1 MRPLHYVWVTQWP
14 YLTGTESGGGLY
26 TRSAGRLLTGVFEP
40 GCSLSRQP
48 AYVEGPTRS
57 DKRPS
62 VTSYNNARPHT
73 YLNRGWPRSNA
84 AQKSGLRGVTPPQ
97 TGRLRQEL
105 QRRKWRDF
113 ATSADYHQRRAAAH
127 HAAFTWSGWRGARP
141 NVETLQSCKRTA
153 YPRSGKRVRN
163 AEIATLPP
171 PHAASCAA
179 PPPHQAAVARP
190 RVRGAQYD
198 VGISQTCAHAARM
211 GAGNTPKSP
220 KVGGG
225 WGGPIRVNSQSCPE
239 SLRSARS
246 YHWEWCTIN
255 NEHRTT
261 PGRRVVPSTSACGR
275 APVQTGDG
283 RLQRPHL

>member
-1 MRPLHYVWVTQWP
+1 MPMRPNRLPLIETVRSVCATRGLLVDFAWKRSKNAIFSPRGCRPAPRFSHHSLFSQFATFLLH
-14 YLTGTESGGGLY
+14 LFRSG
-26 TRSAGRLLTGVFEP
+26 V
-40 GCSLSRQP
+40 
-48 AYVEGPTRS
+48 TRS

-62 VTSYNNARPHT
+62 VTSYHNARPHT

-163 AEIATLPP
+163 AEIATSPPRTRLPVP
-171 PHAASCAA
+171 PRR
-179 PPPHQAAVARP
+179 PARLP
-190 RVRGAQYD
+190 LLATGC
-198 VGISQTCAHAARM
+198 VGHGLT
-211 GAGNTPKSP
+211 
-220 KVGGG
+220 
-225 WGGPIRVNSQSCPE
+225 
-239 SLRSARS
+239 SARAKPAHTRHAS
-246 YHWEWCTIN
+246 GLGT
-255 NEHRTT
+255 
-261 PGRRVVPSTSACGR
+261 RRNHPR
-275 APVQTGDG
+275 W
-283 RLQRPHL
+283 R